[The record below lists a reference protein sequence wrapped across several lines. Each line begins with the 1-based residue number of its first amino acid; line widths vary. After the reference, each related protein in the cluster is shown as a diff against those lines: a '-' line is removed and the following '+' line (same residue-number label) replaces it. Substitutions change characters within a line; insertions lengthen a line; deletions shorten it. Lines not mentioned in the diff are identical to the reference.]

1 MDAMFRAL
9 TMRRGGGTLG
19 EMALPPY
26 SQLPAFEK
34 TGERHAWGAFGDGD
48 QLGTINLL
56 TPERVLAASKLVR
69 KGSVINLSLPLD
81 FPKTLYHGE
90 TRSGYTH
97 RMTTNRG
104 GRDDVLDNF
113 AMQGSSQWDG
123 LRHVRYREFGYWGG
137 RQDEDV
143 DGKGE
148 LGMERWAQHGIIGRG
163 VLLDAVRYFK
173 DLAPTVKRG
182 ITGTDIETIA
192 RSQGVELQ
200 EADILL
206 LRTGWL
212 PWFRSQTQ
220 EQQEALRGR
229 LNPGED
235 GLDMPGLDPS
245 TETAAWL
252 WDHHIA
258 AIAADNPALEALR
271 VDAEVGFQ
279 HRRLIPLQGMAIGE
293 LWDLEALAL
302 DCDADGVYEFMLV
315 SAPLNVPG
323 AVGSPCNAY
332 AIK

>member
-1 MDAMFRAL
+1 L
-9 TMRRGGGTLG
+9 
-19 EMALPPY
+19 ALPLY
-26 SQLPAFEK
+26 SDLPAFEK
-34 TGERHAWGAFGDGD
+34 TGERHAWGVFGEGD

-56 TPERVLAASKLVR
+56 TPVRVIAAAALVR
-69 KGSVINLSLPLD
+69 TGRVINLSLPLD

-90 TRSGYTH
+90 TRRGYRH
-97 RMTTNRG
+97 RMTVNRG

-137 RQDEDV
+137 REDADV
-143 DGKGE
+143 DDKGE
-148 LGMERWAQHGIIGRG
+148 LGIERWAQHGIVGRG
-163 VLLDAVRYFK
+163 VLIDAERYFTTQGRP
-173 DLAPTVKRG
+173 LVPTEKTC
-182 ITGTDIETIA
+182 ITGADIEA
-192 RSQGVELQ
+192 CAASQDVVLQ
-200 EADILL
+200 HGDIVL

-212 PWFRSQTQ
+212 RWFQSLTAEAQ
-220 EQQEALRGR
+220 EGLRGR

-245 TETAAWL
+245 VETAAWL
-252 WDHHIA
+252 WDHRIA

-279 HRRLIPLQGMAIGE
+279 HRRLIPLLGMAIGE

-302 DCDADGVYEFMLV
+302 DCAGDGVYEFMLV